1 MADLAYRLARPL
13 LYRLSPERAHHLAI
27 RALKA
32 GLLGGAPARDDPI
45 LATRLWR
52 LDFPNPVGLAAG
64 FDKDA
69 EAMAALL
76 ALGFGFVEAGTVT
89 PRPQP
94 GNPLP
99 RLFRLDAD
107 RAVVNRFGFNSQGLG
122 AFTERLRRHR
132 ARGARGIVGANLGKN
147 RESEDAAADYAAG
160 IAAATPL
167 ADYLVVNL
175 SSPNTPGLRALQA
188 RQPIAALLDRVL
200 AARRGAAPEPTNS
213 PPLLAKVGP
222 DLDEAALAD
231 IAEVAL
237 ASGLDGLIIGNTTVT
252 RPAGLRSPHSRET
265 GGLSGAPLAPLAAA
279 CLSRMYRLVGN
290 RLPIIGCG
298 GIASGAEAYAR
309 IRAGASLVQLYSALV
324 FEGPGLVRRIKA
336 DLAALLRRDG
346 YSSVAEAVG
355 ADHR

>member
-1 MADLAYRLARPL
+1 
-13 LYRLSPERAHHLAI
+13 
-27 RALKA
+27 
-32 GLLGGAPARDDPI
+32 
-45 LATRLWR
+45 
-52 LDFPNPVGLAAG
+52 
-64 FDKDA
+64 
-69 EAMAALL
+69 
-76 ALGFGFVEAGTVT
+76 
-89 PRPQP
+89 
-94 GNPLP
+94 
-99 RLFRLDAD
+99 
-107 RAVVNRFGFNSQGLG
+107 
-122 AFTERLRRHR
+122 TERLRRHR
-132 ARGARGIVGANLGKN
+132 ARGAGGIVGANLGKN

-160 IAAATPL
+160 IAAATPH

-200 AARRGAAPEPTNS
+200 AARRGAAPDPANP

-252 RPAGLRSPHSRET
+252 RPAGLRSPHARET
-265 GGLSGAPLAPLAAA
+265 GGLSGAPLAAA

-346 YSSVAEAVG
+346 FASAAEAVG
-355 ADHR
+355 ADHRT